1 MTQSILR
8 LGMVADAQCTHL
20 ILTLLTAGSAW
31 ILASRSRQFNATWNN
46 FESSTY
52 SVLSSLPPILMP
64 RGRTQL
70 LPIRCHVEHC
80 RVCMYVH
87 TILLCIYSRELCPIS
102 HISTIQASTSSQS
115 PGRLHQHAAANPVHP
130 PSTYRR

>member
-87 TILLCIYSRELCPIS
+87 TVLLLCIYSLERS
-102 HISTIQASTSSQS
+102 DISTIQVSTSSQS

>member
-1 MTQSILR
+1 VTQSILR

-87 TILLCIYSRELCPIS
+87 TVLLLCIYSRGPIS
-102 HISTIQASTSSQS
+102 RPYKFPRPVSRQADSISMQQPTLSTHL
-115 PGRLHQHAAANPVHP
+115 PRIVDED
-130 PSTYRR
+130 R